1 MMFRR
6 ILTTGI
12 AAVALLTATPA
23 LAEQRDRETEPQKVP
38 PCCERM
44 AKQVREHQE
53 RLDREEKKET
63 QEQAG
68 PKVAPP
74 VSDDS
79 YAPNS
84 WGG

>member
-1 MMFRR
+1 MFRR
-6 ILTTGI
+6 ILTTSI
-12 AAVALLTATPA
+12 AAASLLTAAPA
-23 LAEQRDRETEPQKVP
+23 LGEQQDRDTEPQKVP

-44 AKQVREHQE
+44 AKQVRDHQE
-53 RLDREEKKET
+53 RLDRGEKKET
-63 QEQAG
+63 QDSAER
-68 PKVAPP
+68 KVAPP